1 MQPNVHSSTIFNSQY
16 TEANQVPINRRM
28 DKEDVEYI
36 HTYTMDPAIKK
47 NEILQFAATW
57 MDLGGIML
65 CKIRQRMTNNVYH
78 SYVES
83 KK

>member
-1 MQPNVHSSTIFNSQY
+1 MN
-16 TEANQVPINRRM
+16 
-28 DKEDVEYI
+28 
-36 HTYTMDPAIKK
+36 PAIKK

-65 CKIRQRMTNNVYH
+65 SKVRQRMTNNVRR

-83 KK
+83 KQ